1 MRAKYLKF
9 AVGVIVSAVAI
20 YLLLSGLNTE
30 SLVQSWSHLSL
41 KGLLLALGL
50 LVVGYTL
57 RIVRWWWMLRTLD
70 AQVRLWDCVTPFLG
84 SIALNNV
91 LPFRAGDVVRAFGF
105 RRQLALP
112 AGAVLGTVVVE
123 RLLDLAMLLSFFF
136 IGAASA
142 TAALPPGFSSGAAV
156 LAVGAAIA
164 LILLP
169 LVGPRL
175 AARLAPPA
183 QQLSDS
189 PPGAIRAG
197 IAGLLQSFALL
208 RSGFQA
214 VWLLPLTVLIWTFEG
229 AVFATVAWDLSADV
243 PPIAPWFAMASGTLA
258 TLLPSTP
265 GYVGTFDYFTMLGLT
280 MFGATRE
287 LGTAFSISVH
297 ALLWLP
303 CTAVG
308 LILLLLHGGSATFA
322 DAVNPR
328 GSAAA
333 R

>member
-9 AVGVIVSAVAI
+9 ALGLLVSTVAV

-30 SLVQSWSHLSL
+30 SLAQSWSRLSL

-70 AQVRLWDCVTPFLG
+70 AQVRLRDCVTPFLG

-136 IGAASA
+136 VGAASA
-142 TAALPPGFSSGAAV
+142 TATLPHGFSRGAAV
-156 LAVGAAIA
+156 LAVAAAIG
-164 LILLP
+164 LVLLP

-175 AARLAPPA
+175 AAWLAPPA
-183 QQLSDS
+183 QQLADS
-189 PPGAIRAG
+189 PLGAIRAG
-197 IAGLLQSFALL
+197 VAGLLQSFALL

-214 VWLLPLTVLIWTFEG
+214 VLLLPLTVLIWTFEG

-243 PPIAPWFAMASGTLA
+243 PPIAAWFAMASGTLA

-265 GYVGTFDYFTMLGLT
+265 GYIGTFDYFTMLGLT

-287 LGTAFSISVH
+287 LATAFSISVH
-297 ALLWLP
+297 ALLWVP

-322 DAVNPR
+322 AAINPR
-328 GSAAA
+328 GSAPA